1 MQLLITV
8 RPKCGKNWFFFL
20 IFTKS
25 SNNLLVIFEKMQ
37 EQFIKFLK
45 DKAADNT
52 SFPEE
57 IASVL
62 DIGYDAA
69 YRRINLKTNLSLEE
83 SVKLA
88 KHYNVS
94 LNKLFEVGSQT
105 TILADLSPPI
115 HNKNGLEMWLKQSH
129 NSVFP
134 LTKLKGASIVYSA
147 KDIPLF
153 HTLKDSYLSR
163 YKIYVWLKD
172 VDSEM
177 TQNKVSFDDFIKDI
191 PESLLENAFKLG
203 EVYKDINRTEIWNN
217 TTINGTLQQVLY
229 YFEAGSLSKELAL
242 LICTD
247 ITDVIT
253 LVEKQA
259 IQQSLIGSKSK
270 AVFNLYVSD
279 IHTMTNTI
287 MVKTPFQKVFFT
299 PFTVLSYF
307 KIEHQATCNLMNEFF
322 EKQMSISKLLVNAGE
337 KDRALF
343 FNRMHKKINRLR
355 EHIIDNDA
363 FDFE

>member
-1 MQLLITV
+1 MQD
-8 RPKCGKNWFFFL
+8 R
-20 IFTKS
+20 
-25 SNNLLVIFEKMQ
+25 
-37 EQFIKFLK
+37 FIKYLK
-45 DKAADNT
+45 AKSVDNS
-52 SFPEE
+52 SFVEE
-57 IASVL
+57 LAGVL

-69 YRRINLKTNLSLEE
+69 YRRINLKTSLSLEE

-88 KHYNVS
+88 KHYKIS

-115 HNKNGLEMWLKQSH
+115 HNKEGLEMWLKQSY
-129 NSVFP
+129 NNVFP
-134 LTKLKGASIVYSA
+134 LTKLKSASIIYSA

-153 HTLKDSYLSR
+153 HTLKDSFLSR

-172 VDSEM
+172 VDPQM
-177 TQNKVSFDDFIKDI
+177 TRSKLTFDDFIKDI
-191 PESLLENAFKLG
+191 PETLLDNAFKLG
-203 EVYKDINRTEIWNN
+203 EVYKDINITEIWNN

-229 YFEAGSLSKELAL
+229 YFEAGALSKELAL

-247 ITDVIT
+247 IEDVIRH
-253 LVEKQA
+253 VEKQA
-259 IQQSLIGSKSK
+259 IQQSLIGSKNQ
-270 AVFNLYVSD
+270 ALYNLYIND
-279 IHTMTNTI
+279 IHTMSNTI

-307 KIEHQATCNLMNEFF
+307 KIEHQPTCELMFEFF

-337 KDRALF
+337 KDRSLF
-343 FNRMHKKINRLR
+343 FNRMHQKINRLR
-355 EHIIDNDA
+355 ERIIIDNDA

>member
-1 MQLLITV
+1 MQ
-8 RPKCGKNWFFFL
+8 N
-20 IFTKS
+20 
-25 SNNLLVIFEKMQ
+25 
-37 EQFIKFLK
+37 QFIKYLREK
-45 DKAADNT
+45 SVNNT
-52 SFPEE
+52 KFVDE

-69 YRRINLKTNLSLEE
+69 YRRINLRTNLTLEE
-83 SVKLA
+83 GIKLA

-94 LNKLFEVGSQT
+94 LNKLFEVGSQN
-105 TILADLSPPI
+105 TIITDLSPPI
-115 HNKNGLEMWLKQSH
+115 HNKQGLEIWLKQSY
-129 NSVFP
+129 NSIFP
-134 LTKLKGASIVYSA
+134 LTKLKSASIIYSA

-172 VDSEM
+172 VDPEM
-177 TQNKVSFDDFIKDI
+177 TRNKVSFDDFIKDI

-203 EVYKDINRTEIWNN
+203 EVYKDINITEIWNN

-247 ITDVIT
+247 IEDVIRH
-253 LVEKQA
+253 VEKQA
-259 IQQSLIGSKSK
+259 IQQSLIGSKNK
-270 AVFNLYVSD
+270 ATYNLYIND
-279 IHTMTNTI
+279 IHTMSNTI
-287 MVKTPFQKVFFT
+287 MIKTPHKKIFFT
-299 PFTVLSYF
+299 PFTVISYF
-307 KIEHQATCNLMNEFF
+307 KIEHQPTCELMFEFF

-337 KDRALF
+337 KDRSLF
-343 FNRMHKKINRLR
+343 FNRMHQKINRLR
-355 EHIIDNDA
+355 ERIIIDNDP

>member
-1 MQLLITV
+1 
-8 RPKCGKNWFFFL
+8 
-20 IFTKS
+20 
-25 SNNLLVIFEKMQ
+25 MQ
-37 EQFIKFLK
+37 EQFIKYLK
-45 DKAADNT
+45 TKVQDNT
-52 SFPEE
+52 SFVEE

-69 YRRINLKTNLSLEE
+69 YRRVNLKTSLSLEE

-88 KHYNVS
+88 KHYKIS
-94 LNKLFEVGSQT
+94 LNKLFEVGSKS

-115 HNKNGLEMWLKQSH
+115 HNKQGLEMWLKQSY

-134 LTKLKGASIVYSA
+134 LTKLKSSSIIYSA

-172 VDSEM
+172 VDPEM
-177 TQNKVSFDDFIKDI
+177 IRNKVSFDNFIKNI

-203 EVYKDINRTEIWNN
+203 EVYKDINITEIWNN

-229 YFEAGSLSKELAL
+229 YFEAGMLSKELAL

-247 ITDVIT
+247 IEDVIRH
-253 LVEKQA
+253 VEKQA
-259 IQQSLIGSKSK
+259 IQQSLIGSQNK
-270 AVFNLYVSD
+270 AIYNLYIND
-279 IHTMTNTI
+279 IHTMSNTI
-287 MVKTPFQKVFFT
+287 MVKTPYQKVFFT
-299 PFTVLSYF
+299 PFTVISYF
-307 KIEHQATCNLMNEFF
+307 KIEHQPTCELMFEFF

-337 KDRALF
+337 KDRSLF
-343 FNRMHKKINRLR
+343 FNRMHQKINRLR
-355 EHIIDNDA
+355 ERIIIDSET

>member
-1 MQLLITV
+1 
-8 RPKCGKNWFFFL
+8 
-20 IFTKS
+20 
-25 SNNLLVIFEKMQ
+25 MQ
-37 EQFIKFLK
+37 EQFIKYLK
-45 DKAADNT
+45 TKVQDNT
-52 SFPEE
+52 SFVEE

-69 YRRINLKTNLSLEE
+69 YRRVNLKTSLSLEE

-88 KHYNVS
+88 KYYKIS
-94 LNKLFEVGSQT
+94 LNKLFEVGSKS

-115 HNKNGLEMWLKQSH
+115 HNKQGLEMWLKQSY

-134 LTKLKGASIVYSA
+134 LTKLKSSSIIYSA

-172 VDSEM
+172 VDPEM
-177 TQNKVSFDDFIKDI
+177 IRNKVSFDNFIKNI
-191 PESLLENAFKLG
+191 SESLLENAFKLG
-203 EVYKDINRTEIWNN
+203 EVYKDINITEIWNN

-229 YFEAGSLSKELAL
+229 YFEAGMLSKELAL

-247 ITDVIT
+247 IEDVIRH
-253 LVEKQA
+253 VEKQA
-259 IQQSLIGSKSK
+259 IQQSLIGSQNK
-270 AVFNLYVSD
+270 AIYNLYIND
-279 IHTMTNTI
+279 IHTMSNTI
-287 MVKTPFQKVFFT
+287 MVKTPYQKVFFT
-299 PFTVLSYF
+299 PFTVISYF
-307 KIEHQATCNLMNEFF
+307 KIEHQPTCELMFEFF

-337 KDRALF
+337 KDRSLF
-343 FNRMHKKINRLR
+343 FNRMHQKINRLR
-355 EHIIDNDA
+355 ERIFIDSET